1 MEEKANKKLLTI
13 LGIVPPLKK
22 ILVSKV
28 SLEEKR
34 TTIRNLLNTMLI
46 DTYDDNPDLPS
57 LTWVLR
63 RDSILVFRHI
73 TSRRSE
79 KIAGFSFLGYLNDL
93 IQNDMNSSCIPPAP
107 DFFEE
112 LTYLM
117 RGISGQADVY
127 PQKAPAF
134 SKYKGKKAANL
145 RSAELSRMVRDMEK
159 FTRRYP
165 SGLDDD
171 AKRRRYNNRVRI
183 LKYFNGTDSEW
194 NNWGWQV
201 RHIIRDADT
210 LRDLIKLTDKEY
222 EAVRLA
228 RKFKIPFGITPYYLS
243 LMDYE
248 PGQGRDV
255 AVRAQVIPSLHYIN
269 ILKEFKASDEAS
281 MDFMLERDTSPI
293 EGITRRYPQIVILK
307 PVLTCPQICVYCQRN
322 WEIEDVYSRSAILP
336 KSKLEK
342 AIKWIAET
350 PEINEVLITGGDPL
364 LLSNERMENL
374 LFKLSRLDHI
384 QRIRIGTRTPVT
396 VPQRITDALVK
407 DLNHFHIPGKR
418 EILIVTHYEHP
429 YEITPQSMEAVQ
441 KFRRYGMEVY
451 NQMVYTFFNSRKFE
465 AAILRHQLRLIGVTP
480 YYTFATKGKEET
492 DDFRVPIPRLLQ
504 EQKEEARLMPGT
516 VRTDEIVFNVPRL
529 GKNYLRAIQHHD
541 VISILPDGRRVYEFH
556 PWEKKLAIADTYVYT
571 DVSIHAY
578 LQRLKAIGEDL
589 SDYKTIWYYY

>member
-1 MEEKANKKLLTI
+1 MVEKANKRLLTI

-22 ILVSKV
+22 ILFSED
-28 SLEEKR
+28 SLEKKR
-34 TTIRNLLNTMLI
+34 TKIRDLLNTMLI

-63 RDSILVFRHI
+63 RDAILVFRHI

-93 IQNDMNSSCIPPAP
+93 INQNKNSVGKSPSP
-107 DFFEE
+107 DFFAE
-112 LTYLM
+112 LENLFS
-117 RGISGQADVY
+117 GISGQADVY
-127 PQKAPAF
+127 PKTAPAF
-134 SKYKGKKAANL
+134 IKYHGKKAAQL
-145 RSAELSRMVRDMEK
+145 RSANLSRMVRNMEK

-171 AKRRRYNNRVRI
+171 ATRRRYNNKLRI
-183 LKYFNGTDSEW
+183 LRHFDATDNEW
-194 NNWGWQV
+194 NNWTWQL

-210 LRDLIKLTDKEY
+210 LSALIKLTDEDL

-248 PGQGRDV
+248 PGQGRDT
-255 AVRAQVIPSLHYIN
+255 AIRAQVIPSLHYIN
-269 ILKEFKASDEAS
+269 TLREFRASDESS
-281 MDFMLERDTSPI
+281 MDFMLEQDTSPI

-307 PVLTCPQICVYCQRN
+307 PILTCPQICVYCQRN

-336 KSKLEK
+336 KSRLEK
-342 AIKWIAET
+342 AIKWIADN
-350 PEINEVLITGGDPL
+350 PEINEVLITGGDPF
-364 LLSNERMENL
+364 LLSNEKIENL

-396 VPQRITDALVK
+396 VPQRITDGLIK
-407 DLNHFHIPGKR
+407 DINHFHIPGKR

-451 NQMVYTFFNSRKFE
+451 NQMVYTFYNSRKFE
-465 AAILRHQLRLIGVTP
+465 AAVLRHQLRLIGVTP
-480 YYTFATKGKEET
+480 YYTFATKGKGET

-556 PWEKKLAIADTYVYT
+556 PWEKKMAIADTYVYT
-571 DVSIHAY
+571 DVSIYGY